1 MYGYLHTCARARK
14 HTHTLTHTNTHTHT
28 YTHTNTHTHTHT
40 QVADIQVVAADPLS
54 RVALRD
60 TRSGRRIAGNN
71 CPQARNLASYLE
83 ANPWMEVWQGVQY
96 MFKCTCMDMYACTH
110 VHVYMYMHTHIHID
124 THTYTNI
131 HIRWKL
137 ATYLEANPWMG
148 MHIHVYMHTHAFV
161 HRFMR
166 TDMHTFI
173 NTGCVCVCV
182 HTHTRTHT
190 QHTHNTHTHTH
201 THTLSLSLTHRC
213 GRGVLRMRYL
223 HPLAQTCL
231 ESQPE
236 NTTKCTN
243 YHNYLQVRTTM

>member
-1 MYGYLHTCARARK
+1 M
-14 HTHTLTHTNTHTHT
+14 
-28 YTHTNTHTHTHT
+28 
-40 QVADIQVVAADPLS
+40 S

-96 MFKCTCMDMYACTH
+96 MFKCTCIDMYACTH

-124 THTYTNI
+124 THI
-131 HIRWKL
+131 HIQIY
-137 ATYLEANPWMG
+137 TYGGSLPHILRPIRGWGCIYMYTCTH
-148 MHIHVYMHTHAFV
+148 MHLYTGSCVLICTHSSIQDVFVCVYTHTHA
-161 HRFMR
+161 
-166 TDMHTFI
+166 
-173 NTGCVCVCV
+173 
-182 HTHTRTHT
+182 
-190 QHTHNTHTHTH
+190 HTHNTHTTHTH
-201 THTLSLSLTHRC
+201 THSLSLTHTHTHRC

-243 YHNYLQVRTTM
+243 YHNCTNCKARHTHTHTHTHTQPTPHNKEV